1 MCFINK
7 LSEDRIIA
15 LINFCLNKRNESE
28 ENELPLIDRVNVLE
42 YSVDK
47 NPNNASLIVQTFLGD
62 SVQGA
67 YQIDDYNMVDFFY
80 GMDRHPDIYDYSFYL
95 KVFMARTFGANYMN
109 ELYAYRRYQLNKE
122 MDEVGKALEESYGRK
137 SN

>member
-1 MCFINK
+1 MYFINK
-7 LSEDRIIA
+7 LPEERIIA
-15 LINFCLNKRNESE
+15 LVNFCLDKRNQAEGID
-28 ENELPLIDRVNVLE
+28 LPSIDRVNILQNG
-42 YSVDK
+42 SDK
-47 NPNNASLIVQTFLGD
+47 DASLIVQTFQGD
-62 SVQGA
+62 MVQGA

-80 GMDRHPDIYDYSFYL
+80 GMDRHPDVYDYSFYL
-95 KVFMARTFGANYMN
+95 KIFMARTFGANYMN